1 MGHATVKVK
10 VLERP
15 SGDEM
20 NFTTSSSRSAQL
32 KVGSYDY
39 FFYTMLGSSAWEQS
53 TGPPN
58 NFDWYDT
65 ISVQKNCLA

>member
-20 NFTTSSSRSAQL
+20 NFTTSSSRSAHL
-32 KVGSYDY
+32 KVGSHDHSSH
-39 FFYTMLGSSAWEQS
+39 TMLGSSAWEQS
-53 TGPPN
+53 TGLQN
-58 NFDWYDT
+58 NLDWYDT
-65 ISVQKNCLA
+65 VSV

>member
-1 MGHATVKVK
+1 MKVK

-20 NFTTSSSRSAQL
+20 NFTTSSSRSTQL

-39 FFYTMLGSSAWEQS
+39 FSHTMHGAVRAWEQS

-58 NFDWYDT
+58 NLDWYDT